1 MKTRIRV
8 SQNDQTGL
16 NISYDSLFQ
25 ARERATSRP
34 QAITPQRRRS
44 VLKPT
49 YMGGPS
55 DSHIRFDMI
64 KASTRVS
71 RRLHEHV
78 KTDRLI
84 SCRYDQCHAV

>member
-16 NISYDSLFQ
+16 NISYDTQFQ
-25 ARERATSRP
+25 AREQTNSRP
-34 QAITPQRRRS
+34 QATTPKRRRS

-49 YMGGPS
+49 YIGGPS
-55 DSHIRFDMI
+55 GSHVRFDMI

-78 KTDRLI
+78 KADRLI
-84 SCRYDQCHAV
+84 SCRYDQFHAV